1 MCEDGWTL
9 LRPVGCRRRQR
20 TLRNVAQED
29 PRLRTCPRAGPDEQ
43 RSPGPRLGAG
53 DRGEEP
59 LVLHRGGPG
68 GPRPQEGR
76 RTRVAAP
83 GPARGA
89 AGSCRGEE
97 GPSAAPGPRG
107 RLGAR
112 VRAGPPA
119 CDQPGDRCTGSAR
132 GHWCPSSGA
141 SGGAR
146 AARRPAAR
154 LDGPGCGSRR
164 GSARGHPPAA
174 TPPACARRPAARLD
188 GPGCGSRRG
197 PARGHPPAATPP
209 ACARRSAAT
218 PPAATSPACAR
229 RPAARLDGPGRG
241 SRRGSARGHPPA
253 ATPPASVVDRPTPG
267 AAPGLAAAGVTPW
280 VCAAPF
286 AGGRPAPGAP
296 TPEPLGQA
304 GATSA
309 GQAAARAE
317 RPPHPAPARI
327 GRTPTVTPRRWAP
340 RLPSAYRWA
349 PRRSRGRWAPER
361 RWRLPVTRRRLRAG
375 HRPEWPSRRARWPR
389 RTAPAPA
396 ESPTA
401 TAQPRGARADA
412 AHHVHPVDRA
422 GP

>member
-119 CDQPGDRCTGSAR
+119 CDQPGDRCTGSAP

-146 AARRPAAR
+146 AARRPN
-154 LDGPGCGSRR
+154 
-164 GSARGHPPAA
+164 
-174 TPPACARRPAARLD
+174 ARLD

-209 ACARRSAAT
+209 ACARR
-218 PPAATSPACAR
+218 
-229 RPAARLDGPGRG
+229 PAARLDGPG
-241 SRRGSARGHPPA
+241 RGSARGHPPA

-267 AAPGLAAAGVTPW
+267 AAPGVAAAGVTPW
-280 VCAAPF
+280 FCAAPF

-361 RWRLPVTRRRLRAG
+361 RWRLPVTRWRLRAG